1 MTLALD
7 ALQADRAELL
17 RICAALDESGWQA
30 ESGCPGWSVQDL
42 IAHMGTLFWALVDP
56 SALPDVTGLPA
67 EAAAEVYVK
76 ARRSQSG
83 AQVLDDYAAVS
94 EKAIGALAGFAGV
107 EDEVPLGDLGTY
119 PAQVLPV
126 AFCFDHYTHI
136 RADLFAPR
144 GPLTGPPPPSDDLRL
159 SPTLDWIEAALPQQ
173 NRPLVDTLTGTVE
186 IVVSGTSARTIRLGP
201 PDGPVSARV
210 SSSGDGCV
218 RWITQRASW
227 EDVGARA
234 EGESDVLAGIRKLKV
249 F

>member
-67 EAAAEVYVK
+67 ETAAEVYVK
-76 ARRSQSG
+76 ARRSENG

-136 RADLFAPR
+136 RGDLFAPR

-159 SPTLDWIEAALPQQ
+159 NPTLDWIEAALPQQ
-173 NRPLVDTLTGTVE
+173 NRP
-186 IVVSGTSARTIRLGP
+186 
-201 PDGPVSARV
+201 
-210 SSSGDGCV
+210 
-218 RWITQRASW
+218 
-227 EDVGARA
+227 
-234 EGESDVLAGIRKLKV
+234 
-249 F
+249 

>member
-1 MTLALD
+1 MTLAID

-17 RICAALDESGWQA
+17 RTCAALDESGWRF

-42 IAHMGTLFWALVDP
+42 VAHMGTLFWAVVDP
-56 SALPDVTGLPA
+56 SALPDVTGLPT
-67 EAAAEVYVK
+67 EAAGEVFVQ
-76 ARRSQSG
+76 ARRSQSA

-94 EKAIGALAGFAGV
+94 EKAIAALAGFAGV

-144 GPLTGPPPPSDDLRL
+144 GPLAGPLPPSDDLRL
-159 SPTLDWIEAALPQQ
+159 TPALEWIEAALPQQ
-173 NRPLVDTLTGTVE
+173 NHQLVGGLAGRVEIEITGTA
-186 IVVSGTSARTIRLGP
+186 ARVIHLGP
-201 PDGPVSARV
+201 PSPVSARV
-210 SSSGDGCV
+210 SSDGDACV
-218 RWITQRASW
+218 RWITQRATW
-227 EDVGARA
+227 EDVAART
-234 EGESDVLAGIRKLKV
+234 EGDRDILAGLRGLKV